1 MSIPLAC
8 PGDCVAIYSFLE
20 NYPIFFVFSK
30 LDQNNPCRSAV
41 HFALFARLTCGAN
54 HEQIYQQLHG
64 FVLERDSFTDNS
76 MLLHKVCALSITVK
90 SLCACQCDCAKRLM
104 SNCFVVNMHVTHEP

>member
-1 MSIPLAC
+1 MGLIMNRFISNFMDL
-8 PGDCVAIYSFLE
+8 FL
-20 NYPIFFVFSK
+20 
-30 LDQNNPCRSAV
+30 
-41 HFALFARLTCGAN
+41 
-54 HEQIYQQLHG
+54 
-64 FVLERDSFTDNS
+64 SFTDNS